1 MVTYAPCDEYD
12 STTPFTLL
20 PTGWCSTNSRNGS
33 RSLTGPPLGA
43 AVARSAATGTGA
55 GAGGTPLVR
64 RTPGGGAVGTGIGR
78 LACGLAWRRDGR
90 LSRPPPPPR
99 AERVALRLT
108 GPLTG
113 RRSTKTQP
121 TNGTG
126 LPPIRRPSSNSHG
139 YSPWNSWNESLLR
152 MRAPTLLAMLSTN
165 ASPRPMAPAGGAT
178 SSLCATAASNSAS
191 SFLSMRCPK
200 VASTTTVTTASGYS
214 SVKAITAS
222 FNWARLGIDR
232 PSVAMLDPST
242 TTTFV
247 GSDLAGLMR
256 CDVR

>member
-152 MRAPTLLAMLSTN
+152 IRAPTLL
-165 ASPRPMAPAGGAT
+165 
-178 SSLCATAASNSAS
+178 
-191 SFLSMRCPK
+191 SMRCTN

-222 FNWARLGIDR
+222 FSWVRLGIDR